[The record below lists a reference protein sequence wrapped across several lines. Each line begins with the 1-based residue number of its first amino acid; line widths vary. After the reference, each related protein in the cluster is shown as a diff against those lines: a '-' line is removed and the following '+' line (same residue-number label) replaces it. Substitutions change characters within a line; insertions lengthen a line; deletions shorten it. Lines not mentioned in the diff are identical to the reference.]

1 MKKEYTHQSP
11 KKWTFFSEGRKLK
24 SNINMRIF
32 HMTIFLKLF
41 ISCEEEGGGEENVL
55 KIVYNE
61 IDIG

>member
-1 MKKEYTHQSP
+1 
-11 KKWTFFSEGRKLK
+11 
-24 SNINMRIF
+24 
-32 HMTIFLKLF
+32 MTIFLKLF